1 MFRYS
6 CCILLLIS
14 VFVQSQSD
22 LSVQFLKKTSVDWD
36 HFVGVDPFDALYY
49 IKNQS
54 LVKDNNGKVQQY
66 SNLQLGAIDHVNIFN
81 TLKIVV
87 HYKDFNSVVL
97 LDNRLAE
104 INIVSFNEVLPFR
117 DITAV
122 SYANENTLWLYN
134 AITLQLELF
143 DYDTQNTQLKSLPIE
158 DEPHALAGDYNNV
171 FALTP
176 STIYHYNYTGSI
188 IQTIAHQG
196 FDKFQLNN
204 DRLFLKKDNALY
216 CIKSN
221 SSKITPI
228 KIPKILVKQF
238 FVMNQTLYIY
248 DGEFLHYYQLLNN

>member
-1 MFRYS
+1 MFS
-6 CCILLLIS
+6 
-14 VFVQSQSD
+14 
-22 LSVQFLKKTSVDWD
+22 
-36 HFVGVDPFDALYY
+36 
-49 IKNQS
+49 
-54 LVKDNNGKVQQY
+54 
-66 SNLQLGAIDHVNIFN
+66 
-81 TLKIVV
+81 
-87 HYKDFNSVVL
+87 
-97 LDNRLAE
+97 
-104 INIVSFNEVLPFR
+104 
-117 DITAV
+117 V